1 MWRVLSLRRTGMV
14 RARSESAMIRRPLDT
29 DLCRAA
35 PRRGERGVT
44 LIELAIVVT
53 IIGIL
58 AVLAVVGYTRMIRAS
73 KITEATEMVNAI
85 KLAQE
90 QYHAETGAYANVS
103 ASLATGDLYPAAT
116 PGAFKTV
123 CGAQCPTCADP
134 DAWKRL
140 PVHTSGALLYGYATV
155 AGAQGAALPATP
167 IAAVTL
173 PAASAMTS
181 DWFIVV
187 AKGDQDGNGV
197 FATVMGVSW
206 TRDLFIDKDTE

>member
-1 MWRVLSLRRTGMV
+1 MAHELQTKGAMSRFPHRRLRTAR
-14 RARSESAMIRRPLDT
+14 RAG
-29 DLCRAA
+29 RA
-35 PRRGERGVT
+35 GFT
-44 LIELAIVVT
+44 LIELAVVVT

-58 AVLAVVGYTRMIRAS
+58 ALLAVAGYTRLIRAS
-73 KITEATEMVNAI
+73 HVTEATEMVNAI

-90 QYHAETGAYANVS
+90 QYHAETGSYANIS
-103 ASLATGDLYPAAT
+103 ASLNVGDLYPAAT
-116 PGAFKTV
+116 PGAFKTIW
-123 CGAQCPTCADP
+123 GGTCASCPDP

-140 PVHTSGALLYGYATV
+140 PVHATGALLYGYATV

-167 IAAVTL
+167 ISQVTL

-187 AKGDQDGNGV
+187 GRGDQDGNGV

-206 TRDLFIDKDTE
+206 TRDLFVDKDTE

>member
-1 MWRVLSLRRTGMV
+1 MARLLHQVPPMTKVNRTS
-14 RARSESAMIRRPLDT
+14 RAQ
-29 DLCRAA
+29 
-35 PRRGERGVT
+35 RGLT
-44 LIELAIVVT
+44 LVELAVVVT

-58 AVLAVVGYTRMIRAS
+58 AVLAVAGYSRLIRAS
-73 KITEATEMVNAI
+73 KVTEATEMVNAI

-90 QYHAETGAYANVS
+90 QYHAETGSYANVS
-103 ASLATGDLYPAAT
+103 ASLNNGDLYPAAT

-123 CGAQCPTCADP
+123 WGGTCSTCSDP
-134 DAWKRL
+134 DAWKKL
-140 PVHTSGALLYGYATV
+140 PVHASGALLYAYATV

-167 IAAVTL
+167 IAAITL

-206 TRDLFIDKDTE
+206 TRDLFVDKDTE